1 MAKLNMI
8 NSEQLS
14 VSPVSYKIH
23 GVSLPLIEVPIMKP
37 RHRLSDSD
45 TLMRDALILLGPIAL
60 AFIGVL
66 WFF

>member
-1 MAKLNMI
+1 
-8 NSEQLS
+8 
-14 VSPVSYKIH
+14 
-23 GVSLPLIEVPIMKP
+23 MKP